1 MSKFWDGAGII
12 AKKALTWACYG
23 AVTLGIL
30 TVPFAAGGG
39 LLSSITG
46 IGSLGTTTLTS
57 GLMYG
62 AGLGALFGAIK
73 GAADIPEGLQD
84 LEVNRNQ
91 VQLEQ
96 QVAQDS
102 AKIRRGQLMQQG
114 QAPQQTVAQNGV
126 NISPDGVVGNQ
137 RQGQGGVG
145 Q

>member
-145 Q
+145 K

>member
-39 LLSSITG
+39 LRSSITG

-145 Q
+145 K